1 MTTFAFGENVTEAM
15 KDTVSAALGAAA
27 ASGIGTNDLDKAYK
41 MGVLQNYVPCADGD
55 PIEGFVNAVE
65 GFTVNNGFSFGSVQR
80 RGRKTVQNGA
90 GQATLAV
97 GDYVVAFTQVAIGT
111 AGLAQVKK
119 AAVTADVT
127 DATPDTVAIQSN
139 YVWRV
144 VRILTGTGV
153 AGDKVLIERV

>member
-41 MGVLQNYVPCADGD
+41 MGTAQNYVPCADGD
-55 PIEGFVNAVE
+55 PIEGFVNVVE

-97 GDYVVAFTQVAIGT
+97 GDQVVAFTQLAIGT

-119 AAVTADVT
+119 ATASAAADDGFLT
-127 DATPDTVAIQSN
+127 QAGLYA
-139 YVWRV
+139 WRV

>member
-15 KDTVSAALGAAA
+15 KDTISAALGAAA

-41 MGVLQNYVPCADGD
+41 MGTLQNYVPCADGD
-55 PIEGFVNAVE
+55 PIEGFLNAVE
-65 GFTVNNGFSFGSVQR
+65 GFTVNNGFSFGSIQR

-97 GDYVVAFTQVAIGT
+97 GDTVVAFTQTAIGT

-119 AAVTADVT
+119 ATATAAT
-127 DATPDTVAIQSN
+127 DDGGLTQSGL
-139 YVWRV
+139 YAWKVI
-144 VRILTGTGV
+144 RILTGTGV